1 MTIRTFLVHV
11 TRINAHRLPQYVY
24 VLGQSKIRLGQ
35 TGIKVSND
43 TLNRHYRSDFCD
55 KFTTI
60 EGDEQELIDYE

>member
-1 MTIRTFLVHV
+1 
-11 TRINAHRLPQYVY
+11 